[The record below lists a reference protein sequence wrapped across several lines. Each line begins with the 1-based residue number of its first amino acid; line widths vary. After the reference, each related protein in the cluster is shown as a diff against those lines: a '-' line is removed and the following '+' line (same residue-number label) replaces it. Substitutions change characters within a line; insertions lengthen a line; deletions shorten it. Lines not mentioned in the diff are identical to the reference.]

1 MAVREQTL
9 KSGPASAAILA
20 AGIGSFLF
28 GLVSLL
34 TETIDAIGTFLNW
47 IKPVGDLSGKSIVS
61 VVLWIAAWAI
71 LGGAWKGKE
80 IPIARCLVVAGV
92 LLVLGLVFTFPP
104 FFEMVKGGE

>member
-1 MAVREQTL
+1 MAASEQAL

-20 AGIGSFLF
+20 AGIGSFVF

-34 TETIDAIGTFLNW
+34 TETIDAIGNFLNW

-61 VVLWIAAWAI
+61 VVLWLVAWVI
-71 LGGAWKGKE
+71 FGSAWKGRD
-80 IPIARCLVVAGV
+80 IPIVRCLVITAV
-92 LLVLGLVFTFPP
+92 LLVVGLVFTFPP